1 MALIR
6 VSKPNKYQVMNITH
20 LFDKEISCEAKGLM
34 SLIIAH
40 PSSSD
45 FDLDTSILCHFT
57 KENESDVME
66 IVEELKRAG
75 YLKQYEDNIG
85 EYIPPDFQIDV

>member
-6 VSKPNKYQVMNITH
+6 VNKPNNYQVMNITH
-20 LFDKEISCEAKGLM
+20 LFDKDISCEAKGLM

-45 FDLDTSILCHFT
+45 FDLNISLLCNFT
-57 KENESDVME
+57 KENESDIMA
-66 IVEELKRAG
+66 IIEELKRAG
-75 YLKQYEDNIG
+75 YLKQYEDNTNEFIA
-85 EYIPPDFQIDV
+85 PDFQIDV